1 MKKTSN
7 QPSLIRASIREYV
20 THAWRY
26 PWLVIGMLVF
36 IPMAVVSYAI
46 IPQLF
51 ISRILQKITSGTYV
65 VNDLW
70 ASFGHELLWYIGF
83 SFVGGLFIWRIAIIF
98 LWSLEMRVQRDIYQ
112 RIFAHVTSQSM
123 RFHADRFGGS
133 LVSQTNKFAS
143 SYVRFVDTM
152 IFDIYTLITSFVCT
166 FVIIYPRSPLIALSL
181 LILSVVFIAISTLS
195 TRVVRQ
201 LRAREAEAENKQ
213 TGFLA
218 DAITNVLSIK
228 SFAGEHHENKR
239 FAGVTEKVRSSTR
252 AVMIASMKREIGFA
266 FGTFSI
272 QMAALLGALIG
283 IVYHH
288 ADVATMYLAIAYT
301 GQISQR
307 LWEFAQHTLKELNR
321 AFGDAEE
328 MTKILA
334 LAPEIADPAKPEKAA
349 ISRGDIV
356 WQNVRFA
363 HDGSEEAI
371 FDGFNLHI
379 KPGEKIGLVGPSG
392 SGKTTFTRLL
402 QRFSDINSGE
412 ILIDGQN
419 ISHISQSDLHRN
431 IAFVPQEPLLFHRSI
446 RENIAYGQRD
456 ASSDEAV
463 EAAAKMAS
471 AHDFIQKLPSGYDTL
486 VGERGVK
493 LSGGQRQR
501 VAIARAM
508 LKNAPI
514 LVLDEATSALD
525 SESEVLIQTAL
536 WKLMEGRTAIVIA
549 HRLSTIQK
557 MDRIIVLD
565 EGRIV
570 EEGSHR
576 ELLAAG
582 GAYAKLWSHQSGGF
596 MED

>member
-1 MKKTSN
+1 MKKSTK
-7 QPSLIRASIREYV
+7 QPSLIRATIREFLS
-20 THAWRY
+20 HAWLY
-26 PWLVIGMLVF
+26 PWLVAGMLIF
-36 IPMAVVSYAI
+36 IPLAVISYAI

-51 ISRILQKITSGTYV
+51 ISQILAKITRHEFIAG
-65 VNDLW
+65 DLW
-70 ASFGHELLWYIGF
+70 ASFGHELVWYVGF
-83 SFVGGLFIWRIAIIF
+83 SFIGGLFIWRIAIIF
-98 LWSLEMRVQRDIYQ
+98 LWSLEMRVLRDIYQ

-133 LVSQTNKFAS
+133 LVSQSNKFAS

-152 IFDIYTLITSFVCT
+152 IFDIYTLIVSFVCT

-181 LILSVVFIAISTLS
+181 LALSVVFIIITSLS
-195 TRVVRQ
+195 TRIVRQ
-201 LRAREAEAENKQ
+201 LRAREADAENKQ

-228 SFAGEHHENKR
+228 SFAGETYENKR

-252 AVMIASMKREIGFA
+252 AVMMASMKREIGFA

-272 QMAALLGALIG
+272 QMAALIGALIG

-288 ADVATMYLAIAYT
+288 ADVATMYLAITYT

-334 LAPEIADPAKPEKAA
+334 LKPEIADAPNPEESR

-356 WQNVRFA
+356 WKDVLFT
-363 HDGSEEAI
+363 HDGSKDAI
-371 FDGFNLHI
+371 FDGLSLHI

-402 QRFSDINSGE
+402 QRFSDLKGGE

-419 ISHISQSDLHRN
+419 IARIAQSDLHSS

-456 ASSDEAV
+456 SASAEAV
-463 EAAAKMAS
+463 EGVAKMAS

-525 SESEVLIQTAL
+525 SESEVLIQAAL

-565 EGRIV
+565 EGKVV
-570 EEGSHR
+570 EEGSHKQ
-576 ELLAAG
+576 LLAAG
-582 GAYAKLWSHQSGGF
+582 GTYAKLWSHQSGGF
-596 MED
+596 IEE